1 MSKPQKRALISV
13 NDKSGIVEFAHDL
26 TEAGYEIISTGGTAK
41 ALKQGEVAVREVEEL
56 TGFPEILQGRVKT
69 LHPKIFGALLA
80 RRADPGHQK
89 DMAKHDIEPIDIVV
103 VNLYPFEQ
111 HVTKNVL
118 DEKEILE
125 LIDIGGVTLL
135 RAAGKNYQDV
145 AI

>member
-13 NDKSGIVEFAHDL
+13 NDKAGIVEFAHAL
-26 TEAGYEIISTGGTAK
+26 SETGYEIISTGGTAK
-41 ALKQGEVAVREVEEL
+41 ALKQGQVPVKEVEEL
-56 TGFPEILQGRVKT
+56 TGFPEILEGRVKT

-89 DMAKHDIEPIDIVV
+89 DMATHQIQPIDLVI

-118 DEKEILE
+118 EEKEILE
-125 LIDIGGVTLL
+125 LIDIGGVT
-135 RAAGKNYQDV
+135 RSEERRGG
-145 AI
+145 

>member
-1 MSKPQKRALISV
+1 MTDWQGAGMSKRRALISLS
-13 NDKSGIVEFAHDL
+13 DKTGLVEFAHGL
-26 TEAGYEIISTGGTAK
+26 VESGFEIISTGGTAK
-41 ALKQGEVAVREVEEL
+41 ALKQGEVPVREVEEL

-80 RRADPGHQK
+80 RRADPGHRR
-89 DMAKHDIEPIDIVV
+89 DMEQHDIEPIDIVV

-118 DEKEILE
+118 SEEEILE

-135 RAAGKNYQDV
+135 
-145 AI
+145 